1 MAALLSKRI
10 IQFRQIS
17 PFEIEN
23 DQFLQK
29 KLHSRKKFLQPHAML
44 ATLKI
49 VVVYFYPV
57 RVLF

>member
-10 IQFRQIS
+10 IQLRQIS

-29 KLHSRKKFLQPHAML
+29 KIA
-44 ATLKI
+44 
-49 VVVYFYPV
+49 
-57 RVLF
+57 